1 MGAHS
6 ADHKPNVHFL
16 YVFSSITVIIYIF
29 ISFFPFLDIRVPSP
43 VDHMWIYHKL
53 NLQDCATHA
62 DCLITFHYP
71 TALPVAILSIVFV
84 VLDLADFDSL

>member
-1 MGAHS
+1 
-6 ADHKPNVHFL
+6 
-16 YVFSSITVIIYIF
+16 
-29 ISFFPFLDIRVPSP
+29 
-43 VDHMWIYHKL
+43 MWIYHKL

-84 VLDLADFDSL
+84 VLDLADFDSLWFCVSEALFSSQKIFRISRHIESLDACMEY